1 MRAKPTMNEV
11 ASEAGVS
18 LGTVSKVLNGNST
31 VAAELRVRVLAA
43 CDRLNYQR
51 NRIAASLRSRQTN
64 TIGVIVPD
72 ILNTFYAALVEKLE
86 NLASAAGYTLMV
98 VTTGED
104 PQRARERIGVLK
116 ERQVDGMIVIPSF
129 DGSKLLAPAIGAD
142 MPCVIAD
149 RISAK
154 DAYPS
159 VATENSDAGYQGAK
173 YLLSLGHRHIT
184 LAVNTRRLWNS
195 EERIA
200 GFERALVE
208 GKGKADVRIVGMT
221 VEEACISI
229 EGLCRERARPTALFA
244 SNNLVTLGALR
255 ALQNCRVDVPGEMSF
270 LAFDDFEWLSLLQ
283 PAVSAIRQ
291 PVDQIAVE
299 AWRLILDQ
307 IGGQRIPTPHI
318 RARGELIIRESTAIE
333 PGLAQ
338 SAPAR
343 ARSCFDAGNPANERP
358 DGRHVRG
365 PDHRGAVGG
374 GGEPGTHHAIG
385 DATRIFGGLESWTI
399 KA

>member
-1 MRAKPTMNEV
+1 VESLSYNVSSNRNFISVRAKPTMNEV

-31 VAAELRVRVLAA
+31 VAAELRARVLDA
-43 CDRLNYQR
+43 CERLNYQR

-116 ERQVDGMIVIPSF
+116 ERQDNF
-129 DGSKLLAPAIGAD
+129 DA
-142 MPCVIAD
+142 
-149 RISAK
+149 
-154 DAYPS
+154 AYR
-159 VATENSDAGYQGAK
+159 GAK

-229 EGLCRERARPTALFA
+229 EGLCRERTRPTALFA

-291 PVDQIAVE
+291 PVDQIAAE
-299 AWRLILDQ
+299 AWRLMLHE
-307 IGGQRIPTPHI
+307 IGGHSISTPHI
-318 RARGELIIRESTAIE
+318 RASGELIVRGSTAIE
-333 PGLAQ
+333 RGLAQ
-338 SAPAR
+338 SAAAR
-343 ARSCFDAGNPANERP
+343 GRSCFDAGDPAHMRP
-358 DGRHVRG
+358 HRRHVRG
-365 PDHRGAVGG
+365 PRHGRTH
-374 GGEPGTHHAIG
+374 GGES
-385 DATRIFGGLESWTI
+385 DAAAHLAARDPTRIDGGL
-399 KA
+399 K

>member
-1 MRAKPTMNEV
+1 MRGKPTMNEV

-31 VAAELRVRVLAA
+31 VAVELRTRVLAA
-43 CDRLNYQR
+43 CERLNYQR

-64 TIGVIVPD
+64 TIGVLVPD
-72 ILNTFYAALVEKLE
+72 ILNTFYAALLEKLE
-86 NLASAAGYTLMV
+86 NLASASGYTLMV

-104 PQRARERIGVLK
+104 PQRACERIGVLK

-142 MPCVIAD
+142 MPCVVAD

-159 VATENSDAGYQGAK
+159 VATDNFDAAYRGAK

-208 GKGKADVRIVGMT
+208 GKGNADIRIVGMT
-221 VEEACISI
+221 VEQACRSI

-283 PAVSAIRQ
+283 PGVSAIRQ

-299 AWRLILDQ
+299 AWQLILRE
-307 IGGQRIPTPHI
+307 IEGQPIPTPHV
-318 RARGELIIRESTAIE
+318 RACGELIIRGSTAIE
-333 PGLAQ
+333 GSLAQ
-338 SAPAR
+338 SAPGR
-343 ARSCFDAGNPANERP
+343 ARSRFDAGIPTHQRP
-358 DGRHVRG
+358 DRGHVRG
-365 PDHRGAVGG
+365 ADQRGAVGG
-374 GGEPGTHHAIG
+374 GGEPGAHHAIG
-385 DATRIFGGLESWTI
+385 DTKRIDGGLESWTI

>member
-1 MRAKPTMNEV
+1 
-11 ASEAGVS
+11 
-18 LGTVSKVLNGNST
+18 
-31 VAAELRVRVLAA
+31 
-43 CDRLNYQR
+43 
-51 NRIAASLRSRQTN
+51 
-64 TIGVIVPD
+64 
-72 ILNTFYAALVEKLE
+72 
-86 NLASAAGYTLMV
+86 
-98 VTTGED
+98 
-104 PQRARERIGVLK
+104 
-116 ERQVDGMIVIPSF
+116 
-129 DGSKLLAPAIGAD
+129 

-149 RISAK
+149 RISAN

-159 VATENSDAGYQGAK
+159 VATENFDAAYQGAK

-208 GKGKADVRIVGMT
+208 GNAKADVRIVGMT
-221 VEEACISI
+221 VEEACMSI

-299 AWRLILDQ
+299 AWRLILRE
-307 IGGQRIPTPHI
+307 IGGQPIPTPHI
-318 RARGELIIRESTAIE
+318 RASGELIVRGSTAIKR
-333 PGLAQ
+333 GLANLRPPD
-338 SAPAR
+338 SALALMQEILR
-343 ARSCFDAGNPANERP
+343 MSDRIVVMGEGRITGELSAAEASQER
-358 DGRHVRG
+358 
-365 PDHRGAVGG
+365 
-374 GGEPGTHHAIG
+374 IMQL
-385 DATRIFGGLESWTI
+385 ATQRESM
-399 KA
+399 AA